1 MRALSP
7 TSSRLL
13 CLFSPSTPPPIGWI
27 VLKWRVLSNKRLL
40 LDPLAND
47 RPRPLLLS
55 SMGVMSGQQL
65 AKIAKLL
72 GRGFRISGL
81 GV

>member
-1 MRALSP
+1 
-7 TSSRLL
+7 
-13 CLFSPSTPPPIGWI
+13 
-27 VLKWRVLSNKRLL
+27 
-40 LDPLAND
+40 
-47 RPRPLLLS
+47 
-55 SMGVMSGQQL
+55 MSGQQL